1 MDKILDKKISD
12 KIIKVLKQKGLNQ
25 TFLSTLLGIR
35 PSSVS
40 DIINGKSPWRLKHI
54 VKVSMAFRI
63 PLDILIYGKFKL
75 YSYSNNSIIEEAN
88 ENYNNL
94 ISKSKKND

>member
-1 MDKILDKKISD
+1 MDKRLDKKISD
-12 KIIKVLKQKGLNQ
+12 KIVKVLKQKGLNQ

-40 DIINGKSPWRLKHI
+40 DIIQGKSPWRLEYL

-63 PLDILIYGKFKL
+63 PLEILIYGKHKL
-75 YSYSNNSIIEEAN
+75 YSYSNNSMIEEAR
-88 ENYNNL
+88 ENYNNS
-94 ISKSKKND
+94 ITKSNKND